1 MRQMNMKIQIGVGL
15 EGMEDLRN
23 FFSILFLF
31 IIKKTK
37 WVAELDLVELMDISE
52 EIFTGVTELV
62 MVSETADTDWAV
74 VMEISGEDM
83 DMVSEDAVMDSEDA
97 VMDSEDAVMDS
108 EDAVMD
114 SEDAV
119 MDSEDMVSE
128 DAVMDSEDMVS
139 EDMAMVSED
148 AVTVWEVME
157 PAVWEDMDLWAVD
170 FPTLGLTTMEDVK
183 PTFLVL

>member
-1 MRQMNMKIQIGVGL
+1 MRQMNMKIQIEVGL

-62 MVSETADTDWAV
+62 MVSETADSDWAV
-74 VMEISGEDM
+74 VMEISGDV
-83 DMVSEDAVMDSEDA
+83 MVVLDATGDSEDMA
-97 VMDSEDAVMDS
+97 VLDATG
-108 EDAVMD
+108 
-114 SEDAV
+114 
-119 MDSEDMVSE
+119 DSEDMVVL
-128 DAVMDSEDMVS
+128 DATGDSEDMEVLDATGDS
-139 EDMAMVSED
+139 EDME
-148 AVTVWEVME
+148 VWV
-157 PAVWEDMDLWAVD
+157 AD